1 MPDSLNKIILASA
14 SPRRRELLTRENFNF
29 CVFPSNAKEESEC
42 DTDPRDLA
50 LANARLKAE
59 EVSEKFPNCPVL
71 GADTIV
77 VLNGEVFGKPKDIA
91 DAKSML
97 KILQGKTHSVFTAIA
112 ILKKDAGICDL
123 SIDESKVAFKP
134 MSDYQ
139 IDEYLKKVN
148 VLDKA
153 GAYAAQEF
161 GELIIENIKGEFDN
175 VMGLPCTLLKTRLNA
190 LFGDFKIFLK

>member
-77 VLNGEVFGKPKDIA
+77 VLNGEVFGKPKDVPSALEMLRTLSGSTHNVVSGIA
-91 DAKSML
+91 VRY
-97 KILQGKTHSVFTAIA
+97 QGKTVTSFEQTKVTFR
-112 ILKKDAGICDL
+112 K
-123 SIDESKVAFKP
+123 IDDDEIMSYIESGEPF
-134 MSDYQ
+134 
-139 IDEYLKKVN
+139 
-148 VLDKA
+148 DKA
-153 GAYAAQEF
+153 GGYGIQDKASVFVKKIDGDYF
-161 GELIIENIKGEFDN
+161 N
-175 VMGLPCTLLKTRLNA
+175 VVGLPVFNFFSVLKNDFGLDGFS
-190 LFGDFKIFLK
+190 LFRR

>member
-161 GELIIENIKGEFDN
+161 GELIIKNIKGEFDN

-190 LFGDFKIFLK
+190 LFGDLKIFLK